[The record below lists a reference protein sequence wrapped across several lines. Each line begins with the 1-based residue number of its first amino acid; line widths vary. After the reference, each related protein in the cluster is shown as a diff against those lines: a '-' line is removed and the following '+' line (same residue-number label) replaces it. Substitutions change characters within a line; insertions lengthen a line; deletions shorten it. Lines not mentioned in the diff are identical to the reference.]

1 MASISTKIGSFSLE
15 NPVILASGILDE
27 TSGSIL
33 RSLKSGA
40 GAAVTK
46 SIGTEER
53 KGYQTPVIS
62 EIGTGLLNAV
72 GLSNPGIDNFVEE
85 YRNFP
90 EKKKTIVS
98 IFGGKVEEFVSLAK
112 KVEGIGFDK
121 VELNLSCPHV
131 KGVGSEVGQ
140 DLGMVEEIISEIR
153 SKTNLQIWAKL
164 TPNVTDLISLAKAS
178 EKADAYVLINTL
190 RATGVEIY
198 SRKFVLSNI
207 VGGYSGP
214 GVKPVALRAVYDVY
228 KETGKEIIGVGGIT
242 TWQDAIEFFLL
253 GAKAIQVG
261 TAILYE
267 DYPIFNKINSGIRD
281 YLDKEGFSKLD
292 DLVGVM
298 VGDATFKNH

>member
-1 MASISTKIGSFSLE
+1 MASITTKVGSFSLE

-33 RSLKSGA
+33 RSLRSGA

-46 SIGTEER
+46 SIGISER
-53 KGYQTPVIS
+53 KGYSTPVIS
-62 EIGTGLLNAV
+62 EVGTGLLNAV

-85 YRNFP
+85 YKSFP

-98 IFGGKVEEFVSLAK
+98 IFGGNVEEFVTLARR
-112 KVEGIGFDK
+112 VEEIGFDK

-140 DLGMVEEIISEIR
+140 DLDMVEEIVSEIKN
-153 SKTNLQIWAKL
+153 KTKLQVWAKL
-164 TPNVTDLISLAKAS
+164 TPNVTDLIALAKAS
-178 EKADAYVLINTL
+178 EKADAYTLINTL

-198 SRKFVLSNI
+198 SRKFVLSNT

-214 GVKPVALRAVYDVY
+214 GIKPVALRAVYDVY
-228 KETGKEIIGVGGIT
+228 KETGKNIVGVGGIT

-253 GAKAIQVG
+253 GARAIQIG
-261 TAILYE
+261 TALLYE
-267 DYPIFNKINSGIRD
+267 DYSVYSKVNQGIEK
-281 YLDKEGFSKLD
+281 YLDDEGFSKLED
-292 DLVGVM
+292 IIGVM
-298 VGDATFKNH
+298 IAR